1 MGGTEVLRA
10 TAVGFVLLMAVMVWL
25 INKPPVTPCPAE
37 PKVDSKAHEIR
48 AMKVVVQPWKGPHQV
63 YGIFMVPIRYK
74 DDRLYS
80 TRLRVQGFE
89 RGLTRPEP
97 EYMDTMAAKPGYY
110 LKRTYAPTRLA
121 LWFLVS
127 GMFGDLRTPCHW
139 TLVIM
144 ERRS

>member
-1 MGGTEVLRA
+1 MLRA
-10 TAVGFVLLMAVMVWL
+10 TAVGFVLLMTVMVWL
-25 INKPPVTPCPAE
+25 INKPPATPCPAE
-37 PKVDSKAHEIR
+37 PKVDSKVHEIQ
-48 AMKVVVQPWKGPHQV
+48 AMKVVAGPWKGPHQV

-80 TRLRVQGFE
+80 TRVRVQGFD
-89 RGLTRPEP
+89 GGQTSPEP
-97 EYMDTMAAKPGYY
+97 EYSDSTAAQPGYY
-110 LKRTYAPTRLA
+110 LKQIYVPTRLA

-127 GMFGDLRTPCHW
+127 GLFGDLRMPCHW

>member
-10 TAVGFVLLMAVMVWL
+10 TAVGFVLLMAVTVWL

-37 PKVDSKAHEIR
+37 PKVASKAHEIQ

-63 YGIFMVPIRYK
+63 YGMFMVPIRYK

-80 TRLRVQGFE
+80 TRLRVQGFDE
-89 RGLTRPEP
+89 GQTSPEP
-97 EYMDTMAAKPGYY
+97 EYSDSMAAQPGYY
-110 LKRTYAPTRLA
+110 LKQIYVPTRLA

-144 ERRS
+144 ERRA